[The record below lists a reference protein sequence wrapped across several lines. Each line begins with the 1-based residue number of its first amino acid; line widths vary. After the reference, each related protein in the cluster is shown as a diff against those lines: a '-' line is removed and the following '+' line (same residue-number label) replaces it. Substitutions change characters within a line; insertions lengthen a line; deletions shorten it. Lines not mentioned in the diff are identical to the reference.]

1 MITRQA
7 DRGGHSWLLTALALL
22 TLVVLTACAP
32 PPRVMPDGAAPIR
45 LDFPPMRSFAAAS
58 PGPARRPNA
67 QIARDFS
74 DLSFQ
79 LESGRPIPVFTR
91 FEGPVTVAF
100 NGPAPAHL
108 RADLDGLLARLRAE
122 AGIDIRAIT
131 DGDAAIRIELV
142 PPRQLQRAAP
152 GAACF
157 VVPRVRDWAA
167 LRRNRQ
173 SPLIDWTTLQ
183 IREQAAVFI
192 PDDAT
197 PQEMRDCLHE
207 ELAQALGP
215 LNDLYHL
222 PDSVFNDDNMHAVL
236 TGFDM
241 LILRVTYAPAL
252 RSGMT
257 QAEVMAQ
264 VPDILARINPAG
276 AGGAAP
282 VTAPTTRDW
291 TGAIIT
297 ALGGTASRGV
307 RQQAAA
313 HAVAI
318 GQARGWTG
326 PRQGFAHYVFGRLQI
341 GSDPSLALGA
351 FNAAIRAYGD
361 DPDLR
366 IHAAHVAAQQAAFA
380 LIARDPEAILA
391 LTGPAITVARQ
402 HENAA
407 LLTVLMMFQ
416 AEALDLQGQPEA
428 AMALR
433 LDSLGWGLYGFGDR
447 QAVIERLNEIAS
459 LSRLPS

>member
-1 MITRQA
+1 M
-7 DRGGHSWLLTALALL
+7 TAPRAGVTGRRYLALL
-22 TLVVLTACAP
+22 GLVLLAACAP
-32 PPRVMPDGAAPIR
+32 QTQTQIMPRPDGMVPIQ
-45 LDFPPMRSFAAAS
+45 LDFPPMRRFAAPS
-58 PGPARRPNA
+58 PRAPSRPNA
-67 QIARDFS
+67 QIARDFA

-91 FEGPVTVAF
+91 FEGPITVAF
-100 NGPAPAHL
+100 NGAAPAAL
-108 RADLDGLLARLRAE
+108 AADLTALLARLRAE
-122 AGIDIRAIT
+122 AGIDIRQMQG
-131 DGDAAIRIELV
+131 GDAAIRIELV

-157 VVPRVRDWAA
+157 VVPRVRDWAE

-192 PDDAT
+192 PQDAT

-241 LILRVTYAPAL
+241 LILRLTYAPEL

-257 QAEVMAQ
+257 QAEVMAL
-264 VPDILARINPAG
+264 VPGLLARMNPAG
-276 AGGAAP
+276 AAGRGP

-291 TGAIIT
+291 TGAVIT
-297 ALGGTASRGV
+297 ALGGTATPALR
-307 RQQAAA
+307 RQAAA
-313 HAVAI
+313 RAVAI

-326 PRQGFAHYVFGRLQI
+326 TRQGFAQYVFGRLQI
-341 GSDPSLALGA
+341 GTDPGLALGA
-351 FNAAIRAYGD
+351 FNAAAFAYGD

-380 LIARDPEAILA
+380 LIARDPETILA
-391 LTGPAITVARQ
+391 LTAPAITAARD

-407 LLTVLMMFQ
+407 LLSILMMFR

-447 QAVIERLNEIAS
+447 DAVISRLNEIAS
-459 LSRLPS
+459 LPRLPS